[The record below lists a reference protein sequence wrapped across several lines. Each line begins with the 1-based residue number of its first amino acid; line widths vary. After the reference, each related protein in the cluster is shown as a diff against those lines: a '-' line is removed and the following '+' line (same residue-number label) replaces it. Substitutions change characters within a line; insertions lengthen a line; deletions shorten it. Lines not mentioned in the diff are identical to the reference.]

1 MLLNRTSIPLF
12 ILCLYSLF
20 SHAQENKDT
29 IAAKTNDW
37 YGFKVGLDVGFG
49 TSWARESGYYFKD
62 TLGSSIKAGFLVYFT
77 PPKSIFQIKTGI
89 QYSFRGKGSYNYS
102 YVQAPLGLQV
112 FIGRKVRFLVGAGVL
127 FSEMF
132 SVKGG
137 GNKRKD
143 FSGFQMASFFSAGI
157 QTRLNKALELSVGI
171 EYCRDFYN
179 KMYSS
184 DFYRHNWLPPD
195 ILDYYGRDIRI
206 NIGINY
212 LIKKR
217 KKS

>member
-1 MLLNRTSIPLF
+1 M
-12 ILCLYSLF
+12 
-20 SHAQENKDT
+20 
-29 IAAKTNDW
+29 
-37 YGFKVGLDVGFG
+37 V
-49 TSWARESGYYFKD
+49 
-62 TLGSSIKAGFLVYFT
+62 
-77 PPKSIFQIKTGI
+77 
-89 QYSFRGKGSYNYS
+89 
-102 YVQAPLGLQV
+102 
-112 FIGRKVRFLVGAGVL
+112 
-127 FSEMF
+127 
-132 SVKGG
+132 
-137 GNKRKD
+137 
-143 FSGFQMASFFSAGI
+143 SFFSAGI